1 MKIRKIESSQF
12 TKTDEELLN
21 KKLSSHCR
29 RNNLFAVST
38 QTIESKFRAVYI
50 NSETPILLINPT
62 ITGYAGDTIL
72 SQEISEF
79 DRGKKYRYV
88 NRSSKLQVQTDN
100 LGLVVFEGDLEN
112 NKEGLNE
119 CIYAQQMIDLLD
131 GITIADKNVNK
142 PMVREIKHERNQL
155 VMAKSPEGM
164 IEQIKFKHIQ
174 KFMDKGYVIM

>member
-1 MKIRKIESSQF
+1 
-12 TKTDEELLN
+12 
-21 KKLSSHCR
+21 
-29 RNNLFAVST
+29 
-38 QTIESKFRAVYI
+38 
-50 NSETPILLINPT
+50 
-62 ITGYAGDTIL
+62 
-72 SQEISEF
+72 
-79 DRGKKYRYV
+79 V